1 MGVSAAALLVLVCA
15 LGWNQWGSRVGI
27 LASGRESSMA
37 SSLIVKEAGDTESR
51 KGAQVVAAVAQGETL
66 PVKDARER
74 LPESSELIEEQKKE
88 QEPSTLVTEMATDK
102 ASLPVV
108 ESPAVL
114 AVAPVPTA
122 MPASAL
128 EEQTGPERE
137 QEIDKSPENLMAQ
150 RRKAGNQW
158 LRQVGKNGYTLQLMA
173 VDVKGEAEVEVE
185 KFLRKIRPASLLEK
199 IYVLPA
205 TRGERQV
212 WVVVYGEFSEVTPA
226 RQVIDTLPSEAR
238 RFQPFVRRI
247 DEALQGK
254 NTGVQ
259 QGAQEFEGQL
269 PKQL

>member
-1 MGVSAAALLVLVCA
+1 M
-15 LGWNQWGSRVGI
+15 
-27 LASGRESSMA
+27 
-37 SSLIVKEAGDTESR
+37 
-51 KGAQVVAAVAQGETL
+51 
-66 PVKDARER
+66 
-74 LPESSELIEEQKKE
+74 PESSGLIEDQKKE

-108 ESPAVL
+108 ESPPAVL

-185 KFLRKIRPASLLEK
+185 VEKFLRKIRPASLLEK

-238 RFQPFVRRI
+238 RFQPFVRGI
-247 DEALQGK
+247 DEALLGK